1 MLGSVIS
8 HYRIIE
14 KLGGG
19 GMGVVYKA
27 EDTRLKRLVALKFLP
42 PGTEQNPAAVERF
55 KREAEAA
62 SALNHPNICT
72 IHDIGEEEGEHY
84 IVMEFMDGQ
93 TLKHHIDGRSLNTE
107 QVLDLAIQIA
117 DGMDAAHSE
126 GIVHRD
132 MKPANIFVTRR
143 GQAKILDF
151 GLAKLTSRAM
161 VAEGVSSSAMPTLSG
176 QELLT
181 SPGTTI
187 GTVAYMS
194 PEQVRGDD
202 LDNRSDIFSF
212 GLVLYEM
219 ATGQLAFPGRTS
231 GVVTEAILNRA
242 PIPTRAVKP
251 QVPLQLEEIINKAIE
266 KDRRLRYQSAAELRT
281 DLQRLKRD
289 TLSGAI
295 SAIRYDSRVSQASV
309 AAEALAPAPAAVA
322 SKLRLK
328 WVVPPVV
335 VLLIAGGLLLRQKFL
350 VHPVITH
357 GRVSVL
363 LADFDNKTGDA
374 VFDGTLEPMLSV
386 ALEGA
391 PFISSYDRGQAKRVA
406 VRLQPGTTRMDGPV
420 AELVAV
426 REGVDIVIAGA
437 ITPEGSGY
445 RVQVAAL
452 DAATGKPV
460 MKEEQMNASN
470 KQEVLEVAGKLADR
484 VRKGLGDTTT
494 TSTSQSAAETYT
506 AASLQAAHEYAVAQ
520 SLQQE
525 GKWTEAIETYRH
537 ATELDPEMGR
547 AYAGL
552 AAMYANLGQK
562 QQAEKSY
569 RLAMAHIDRMTDRE
583 KYRTRSGY
591 YLLMKNPLKVIDELS
606 VLVEQYPADTA
617 GRANLAFARFQQ
629 RDMGKALE
637 EQRRV
642 LTLLPH
648 SVSQRSN
655 LSLYALYAGDFDTAA
670 TEAGRVLLE
679 NPMFEAGA
687 RTLALAKLAGGH
699 IEEAKQE
706 YAKLAAMSPRGAS
719 MAASGVADLALYEG
733 RLSDAMG
740 LLEKSIA
747 MDLAAKDP
755 DSVIN
760 SQAWLAL
767 TQVALNRPAEA
778 SGTAA
783 KAAAGSKDEG
793 VLYRAAQVYL
803 AAGQEGR
810 AMELASSLAIRFET
824 DPQVYAKLIAGEV
837 QLKRGKPREALTA
850 FQEAQK
856 LSDTWLGR
864 LDLGRAYLDAG
875 AFTEAS
881 SEFDVCLNRRGEATS
896 VFLDDIPT
904 YHLLPAV
911 YYYQGRAREGLHS
924 PGAAESYKAF
934 LDIKANGAGDP
945 LVADA
950 RKRLDTAR

>member
-1 MLGSVIS
+1 MLGSIIS
-8 HYRIIE
+8 HYRVIE

-72 IHDIGEEEGEHY
+72 IHDIGEQDSEHY

-93 TLKHHIDGRSLNTE
+93 TLKHHIEGRSLNAE
-107 QVLDLAIQIA
+107 QVLELAIQIA
-117 DGMDAAHSE
+117 DGLDAAHSE

-151 GLAKLTSRAM
+151 GLAKLTSKAM
-161 VAEGVSSSAMPTLSG
+161 VAEGVSSSAMPTLTG

-202 LDNRSDIFSF
+202 LDHRSDIFSF

-242 PIPTRAVKP
+242 PTPTRALKP
-251 QVPLQLEEIINKAIE
+251 QIPLQLEEIINKAIE
-266 KDRRLRYQSAAELRT
+266 KDRRLRYQSAAEMRT

-289 TLSGAI
+289 TLTGSI
-295 SAIRYDSRVSQASV
+295 SAIQYDSRVSQASV
-309 AAEALAPAPAAVA
+309 AVETPASPATKV
-322 SKLRLK
+322 RLK
-328 WVVPPVV
+328 WVALPIVAVIVV
-335 VLLIAGGLLLRQKFL
+335 IAGGLLLRQKFL
-350 VHPVITH
+350 VHPAAAH
-357 GRVSVL
+357 GPVSVL
-363 LADFDNKTGDA
+363 LADFENKTGDV

-391 PFISSYDRGQAKRVA
+391 PFISSYNRGQAKKIA
-406 VRLQPGTTRMDGPV
+406 ARLKPGLTRMDGTA

-426 REGVDIVIAGA
+426 REGVDIVIAGS

-445 RVQVAAL
+445 RVQVGAL
-452 DAATGKPV
+452 DAASGKPV
-460 MKEEQMNASN
+460 VKDEQMYASS

-494 TSTSQSAAETYT
+494 NATSESAAETYT
-506 AASLQAAHEYAVAQ
+506 AASLQAAHEYAVGQ
-520 SLQQE
+520 NLQQE
-525 GKWTEAIETYRH
+525 GKWAEAIQTYRH

-547 AYAGL
+547 AYAGA
-552 AAMYANLGQK
+552 AAMYANLGQR
-562 QQAEKSY
+562 QEAEKNY
-569 RLAMAHIDRMTDRE
+569 QLAMAHIDRMTDRE

-591 YLLMKNPLKVIDELS
+591 YLLMKNHSKAVDELAK
-606 VLVEQYPADTA
+606 LVERYPADTA
-617 GRANLAFARFQQ
+617 GRANLAFARFQE
-629 RDMGKALE
+629 RDMAKALE

-642 LTLLPH
+642 LSMLPH
-648 SVSQRSN
+648 SVLQRSN

-670 TEAGRVLLE
+670 TEAGHALQD
-679 NPMFEAGA
+679 NPAFEAGA
-687 RTLALAKLAGGH
+687 RTLALAKLASGH
-699 IEEAKQE
+699 IDEAQQE
-706 YAKLAAMSPRGAS
+706 YAKLQAMSPRGAA
-719 MAASGVADLALYEG
+719 MAATGLADLALYEG
-733 RLSDAMG
+733 RVPDAVG
-740 LLEKSIA
+740 YLQKSIA
-747 MDLAAKDP
+747 MAQAANDP
-755 DSVIN
+755 DSAAN
-760 SQAWLAL
+760 NQAWLAL
-767 TQVALNRPAEA
+767 TLVALNQPAEA
-778 SGTAA
+778 VSMAG

-824 DPQVYAKLIAGEV
+824 DPQAYAKLIAGEAH
-837 QLKRGKPREALTA
+837 LKRGKPREAVNA

-856 LSDTWLGR
+856 LSDSWLGR
-864 LDLGRAYLDAG
+864 LDLGRAYLEAG

-896 VFLDDIPT
+896 VFLDDIPS

-924 PGAAESYKAF
+924 AGAAESYKTF

-950 RKRLDTAR
+950 RRRLANAK

>member
-1 MLGSVIS
+1 MLGSIIS
-8 HYRIIE
+8 HYRIVE

-27 EDTRLKRLVALKFLP
+27 EDTRLKRAVALKFLP
-42 PGTEQNPAAVERF
+42 PGTEQNLAAVERF

-72 IHDIGEEEGEHY
+72 IHDIGEQDGEHF

-93 TLKHHIDGRSLNTE
+93 TLKHHIEGRPLTSE
-107 QVLDLAIQIA
+107 QVLDLGIQIA
-117 DGMDAAHSE
+117 DGLDAAHSE

-151 GLAKLTSRAM
+151 GLAKLTSNAM

-194 PEQVRGDD
+194 PEQVRGED
-202 LDNRSDIFSF
+202 LDHRSDLFSF

-231 GVVTEAILNRA
+231 GLISEAILNRA
-242 PIPTRAVKP
+242 PTPARVVKP

-266 KDRRLRYQSAAELRT
+266 KDRRLRYQSAADIRA

-289 TLSGAI
+289 TLSGSI
-295 SAIRYDSRVSQASV
+295 SALRYDSRVSQASV
-309 AAEALAPAPAAVA
+309 AAETPAPAPVA
-322 SKLRLK
+322 SKLRWK
-328 WVVPPVV
+328 WVAPPIV
-335 VLLIAGGLLLRQKFL
+335 VLLIGAGLLLRQKFL
-350 VHPVITH
+350 VHPAIAH
-357 GRVSVL
+357 GPVSVL
-363 LADFDNKTGDA
+363 LADFENKTGDA

-391 PFISSYDRGQAKRVA
+391 PFISSYNRGQAKRIA
-406 VRLQPGTTRMDGPV
+406 ARLQPGTTRMDGPV

-437 ITPEGSGY
+437 IAPEGSGY
-445 RVQVAAL
+445 RLQVAAL
-452 DAATGKPV
+452 DAATGKPL
-460 MKEEQMNASN
+460 MQDEQMSASN
-470 KQEVLEVAGKLADR
+470 KQEVLEVASKLADR
-484 VRKGLGDTTT
+484 VRKGLGDTT

-520 SLQQE
+520 NLQQA
-525 GKWTEAIETYRH
+525 GKWAEAIQTYQH

-547 AYAGL
+547 AYAGA
-552 AAMYANLGQK
+552 AAMYANLGQR
-562 QQAEKSY
+562 QQAEKNY
-569 RLAMAHIDRMTDRE
+569 QLAMAHIDRMTDRE

-591 YLLMKNPLKVIDELS
+591 YLLMKNHVKAIDELTA
-606 VLVEQYPADTA
+606 LVQQYPADTA

-637 EQRRV
+637 EQQRV
-642 LTLLPH
+642 LTMLPH
-648 SVSQRSN
+648 SVLQRSN
-655 LSLYALYAGDFDTAA
+655 LSLYALYAGDFNTAS
-670 TEAGRVLLE
+670 TEAGRVLQD
-679 NPMFEAGA
+679 NPTFEAGA
-687 RTLALAKLAGGH
+687 RTLALAKLASGH
-699 IEEAKQE
+699 VEEAKQE
-706 YAKLAAMSPRGAS
+706 YAKLQAMSPRGAS
-719 MAASGVADLALYEG
+719 MAATGLADLALYEG
-733 RLSDAMG
+733 RLSDAAG
-740 LLEKSIA
+740 FLEKSIA

-755 DSVIN
+755 DSVSN
-760 SQAWLAL
+760 NQATLAL
-767 TQVALNRPAEA
+767 TQVTLNRAAEA
-778 SGTAA
+778 SATAA
-783 KAAAGSKDEG
+783 KATAGSKDEG

-803 AAGQEGR
+803 AAGQEAR
-810 AMELASSLAIRFET
+810 AMQLASSLGIRFET
-824 DPQVYAKLIAGEV
+824 DPQVYAKLIAGEA
-837 QLKRGKPREALTA
+837 QLKRGKPREALNT
-850 FQEAQK
+850 FQEAQR

-864 LDLGRAYLDAG
+864 LDMGRAYLDAG

-896 VFLDDIPT
+896 VFLDDIPS

-924 PGAAESYKAF
+924 PGAAESYKTF
-934 LDIKANGAGDP
+934 LDIKGMETEDP
-945 LVADA
+945 LAADA
-950 RKRLDTAR
+950 RKRLGTAK

>member
-1 MLGSVIS
+1 MLGSIIS

-27 EDTRLKRLVALKFLP
+27 EDTRLKRVVALKFLP
-42 PGTEQNPAAVERF
+42 PGFEQNPAAVERF

-72 IHDIGEEEGEHY
+72 IHDIGEQGGEHY

-93 TLKHHIDGRSLNTE
+93 TLKHHIDGKSLSDE
-107 QVLDLAIQIA
+107 QTLDLGIQIA
-117 DGMDAAHSE
+117 DGLDAAHSE

-132 MKPANIFVTRR
+132 VKPANIFVTRR

-151 GLAKLTSRAM
+151 GLAKLTSRAL
-161 VAEGVSSSAMPTLSG
+161 VAEGASASAMPTLSG

-187 GTVAYMS
+187 GTTAYMS
-194 PEQVRGDD
+194 PEQVRGED
-202 LDNRSDIFSF
+202 LDHRSDLFSF

-231 GVVTEAILNRA
+231 GVITEAILNRA
-242 PIPTRAVKP
+242 PTPTRILKP

-266 KDRRLRYQSAAELRT
+266 KDRRLRYQSASDIRA

-289 TLSGAI
+289 TLSGSV
-295 SAIRYDSRVSQASV
+295 SAVRYDSRVSQASV
-309 AAEALAPAPAAVA
+309 AAEVPAAPATK
-322 SKLRLK
+322 SRLK
-328 WVVPPVV
+328 WIVPPIVV
-335 VLLIAGGLLLRQKFL
+335 ALFVGGLLRQKYL
-350 VHPVITH
+350 VHPAIAH
-357 GRVSVL
+357 APVSVL
-363 LADFDNKTGDA
+363 LADFENKTGDA
-374 VFDGTLEPMLSV
+374 VFEGTLEPMLSV

-391 PFISSYDRGQAKRVA
+391 PFISSYNRGQAKKVA
-406 VRLQPGTTRMDGPV
+406 ARLQPGTTRMDGPV

-437 ITPEGSGY
+437 ITPDGSGY

-460 MKEEQMNASN
+460 MKDEQMYASN

-484 VRKGLGDTTT
+484 VRKGLGDT

-520 SLQQE
+520 NLQQA

-562 QQAEKSY
+562 QQAEKTY
-569 RLAMAHIDRMTDRE
+569 QLAMAHIDRMTDRE

-591 YLLMKNPLKVIDELS
+591 YLLMKNPSKAIDELAA
-606 VLVEQYPADTA
+606 LVEQYPGDTA

-629 RDMGKALE
+629 RDMSKALE

-642 LTLLPH
+642 LTALPH
-648 SVSQRSN
+648 SVLQRSN
-655 LSLYALYAGDFDTAA
+655 LSLYALYAGDFVSAA
-670 TEAGRVLLE
+670 REAQQVLQD
-679 NPMFEAGA
+679 NPTFETGA
-687 RTLALAKLAGGH
+687 RTLALAKLGEGR
-699 IEEAKQE
+699 IEEAQQE
-706 YAKLAAMSPRGAS
+706 YTKLEAMSPRGAS
-719 MAASGVADLALYEG
+719 MAATGLADLALYEG
-733 RLSDAMG
+733 SLPDAVG
-740 LLEKSIA
+740 YLEKSIV

-755 DSVIN
+755 DSVTN
-760 SQAWLAL
+760 NQATLAL

-778 SGTAA
+778 SATAA
-783 KAAAGSKDEG
+783 KAVAGSKDEG
-793 VLYRAAQVYL
+793 VLYRAAQAYL
-803 AAGQEGR
+803 ALGQEGR
-810 AMELASSLAIRFET
+810 AMQLASSLAIRFET
-824 DPQVYAKLIAGEV
+824 DPQVYAKLIAGEA
-837 QLKRGKPREALTA
+837 QLKRGKPREALSA

-896 VFLDDIPT
+896 VFLDDIPS

-911 YYYQGRAREGLHS
+911 YYYQGRARQGLHS
-924 PGAAESYKAF
+924 PGAAESYKTF
-934 LDIKANGAGDP
+934 LDIKAKGTGDP

-950 RKRLDTAR
+950 RKRLNTAN

>member
-1 MLGSVIS
+1 MLGSTIS

-27 EDTRLKRLVALKFLP
+27 EDTRLKRVVALKFLP
-42 PGTEQNPAAVERF
+42 PGFEQNPAAVERF

-72 IHDIGEEEGEHY
+72 IHDIGEQGGEHY

-93 TLKHHIDGRSLNTE
+93 TLKHHIDGKSLSDE
-107 QVLDLAIQIA
+107 QVLDLGIQIA
-117 DGMDAAHSE
+117 DGLDAAHSE

-151 GLAKLTSRAM
+151 GLAKLTSKAM
-161 VAEGVSSSAMPTLSG
+161 AVAEGVSSSAMPTLSG

-194 PEQVRGDD
+194 PEQVRGEE
-202 LDNRSDIFSF
+202 LDNRSDLFSF

-231 GVVTEAILNRA
+231 GLITEAILNRT
-242 PIPTRAVKP
+242 PMPTRVLKP

-266 KDRRLRYQSAAELRT
+266 KDRRLRYQSAAEMGT

-289 TLSGAI
+289 TLSGPV
-295 SAIRYDSRVSQASV
+295 SAVRYESRVSQASV
-309 AAEALAPAPAAVA
+309 VAEMPAATA
-322 SKLRLK
+322 THWRRK
-328 WVVPPVV
+328 WVALPIGA
-335 VLLIAGGLLLRQKFL
+335 LLIVLIVGGLLLRQKFL
-350 VHPVITH
+350 VRPAIAH
-357 GRVSVL
+357 GPVSVL
-363 LADFDNKTGDA
+363 LADFENKTGDA
-374 VFDGTLEPMLSV
+374 IFEGTLEPMLSV

-391 PFISSYDRGQAKRVA
+391 PFISSYNRGQAKKVA
-406 VRLQPGTTRMDGPV
+406 AGLQRGTTRMDGPV

-426 REGVDIVIAGA
+426 REGIDIVIAGVIA
-437 ITPEGSGY
+437 PEGNGY
-445 RVQVAAL
+445 RVQITAL
-452 DAATGKPV
+452 DATTGKPV
-460 MKEEQMNASN
+460 MKDEQMYASN
-470 KQEVLEVAGKLADR
+470 KQEVLDVAGKLADR
-484 VRKGLGDTTT
+484 VRKGLGDTT
-494 TSTSQSAAETYT
+494 STSQSAAETYS

-520 SLQQE
+520 NLQQA

-537 ATELDPEMGR
+537 AAELDPEMGR

-562 QQAEKSY
+562 QQAERSY
-569 RLAMAHIDRMTDRE
+569 QLAMAHIDRMTDRE

-591 YLLMKNPLKVIDELS
+591 YLLMKNPSKAIDELAA
-606 VLVEQYPADTA
+606 LVEHYPADTA
-617 GRANLAFARFQQ
+617 GRANLALARFQQ

-642 LTLLPH
+642 LTVMPH
-648 SVSQRSN
+648 SVLQRSN
-655 LSLYALYAGDFDTAA
+655 LSLYALYAGDFDSAA
-670 TEAGRVLLE
+670 KEAQQVLQE
-679 NPMFEAGA
+679 NPTFEAGA
-687 RTLALAKLAGGH
+687 RTLALTKLAGGH

-706 YAKLAAMSPRGAS
+706 YGKLGAMSPRGAS
-719 MAASGVADLALYEG
+719 MAATGLADLALYEG
-733 RLSDAMG
+733 RLTDAVG
-740 LLEKSIA
+740 FLETSIA

-755 DSVIN
+755 DSVTSN
-760 SQAWLAL
+760 QAWLAL
-767 TQVALNRPAEA
+767 TQVALNQSAEA
-778 SGTAA
+778 SATAG

-803 AAGQEGR
+803 ALGQEAR
-810 AMELASSLAIRFET
+810 AMQVAASLAIHFET
-824 DPQVYAKLIAGEV
+824 DPQVYAKLIAGEAL
-837 QLKRGKPREALTA
+837 LKRGKPREALNA

-896 VFLDDIPT
+896 VFLDDIPS
-904 YHLLPAV
+904 YHLLPNV
-911 YYYQGRAREGLHS
+911 YYYQGRARQGLGS
-924 PGAAESYKAF
+924 AGAAESYQTF
-934 LDIKANGAGDP
+934 LDIKAHGSEDP

-950 RKRLDTAR
+950 RKRLVPQK

>member
-328 WVVPPVV
+328 WVAPPVV

-350 VHPVITH
+350 VHPVITR

-406 VRLQPGTTRMDGPV
+406 ARLQPGTTRMDGPV

-569 RLAMAHIDRMTDRE
+569 QLAMAHIDRMTDRE

-733 RLSDAMG
+733 RLSDAIG

-767 TQVALNRPAEA
+767 TQIALNRPAEA

-793 VLYRAAQVYL
+793 VLYRAAEVYL

-924 PGAAESYKAF
+924 PGAAESYKTF

>member
-1 MLGSVIS
+1 MLGSIIS

-72 IHDIGEEEGEHY
+72 IHDIGEQDGEHY

-93 TLKHHIDGRSLNTE
+93 TLKHHIEGKSLNAE
-107 QVLDLAIQIA
+107 QVLELATQIA
-117 DGMDAAHSE
+117 DGLDAAHSE

-194 PEQVRGDD
+194 PEQVRGED
-202 LDNRSDIFSF
+202 LDNRSDLFSF

-231 GVVTEAILNRA
+231 GVITEAILNRA
-242 PIPTRAVKP
+242 PTPTRALKP

-266 KDRRLRYQSAAELRT
+266 KDRRLRYQSAAEMRT

-289 TLSGAI
+289 TLTGSI

-309 AAEALAPAPAAVA
+309 AVETPASPATKV
-322 SKLRLK
+322 RLK
-328 WVVPPVV
+328 WVALPIVAVIV
-335 VLLIAGGLLLRQKFL
+335 LIAGGLLLRQKFL
-350 VHPVITH
+350 VHPAVAH
-357 GRVSVL
+357 GPVSVL
-363 LADFDNKTGDA
+363 LADFENKTGDV

-391 PFISSYDRGQAKRVA
+391 PFISSYNRGQAKKIA
-406 VRLQPGTTRMDGPV
+406 ARLKPGLTRMDGTA

-426 REGVDIVIAGA
+426 REGVDIVIAGS

-445 RVQVAAL
+445 RVQVGAL
-452 DAATGKPV
+452 DAASGKPV
-460 MKEEQMNASN
+460 VKDEQMYASN

-494 TSTSQSAAETYT
+494 NSTSESAAETYT
-506 AASLQAAHEYAVAQ
+506 AASLQAAHEYAVGQ
-520 SLQQE
+520 NLQQE
-525 GKWTEAIETYRH
+525 GKWTEAIQTYRH

-547 AYAGL
+547 AYAGA
-552 AAMYANLGQK
+552 AAMYANLGQR
-562 QQAEKSY
+562 QEAEKNY
-569 RLAMAHIDRMTDRE
+569 QLAMAHIDRMTDRE

-591 YLLMKNPLKVIDELS
+591 YLLMKNHKKAIDELAA
-606 VLVEQYPADTA
+606 LVEHYPADTA
-617 GRANLAFARFQQ
+617 GRANLALARFQE
-629 RDMGKALE
+629 RDMAKALE

-642 LTLLPH
+642 LAMQPH
-648 SVSQRSN
+648 SVLQRSN
-655 LSLYALYAGDFDTAA
+655 LSLYALYAGDFDSAA
-670 TEAGRVLLE
+670 TEAGHALQD
-679 NPMFEAGA
+679 NPAFEAGA
-687 RTLALAKLAGGH
+687 RTLALAKLASGH
-699 IEEAKQE
+699 IDEAQQE
-706 YAKLAAMSPRGAS
+706 YAKLQAMSPRGAA
-719 MAASGVADLALYEG
+719 MAATGLADLALYEG
-733 RLSDAMG
+733 RLPDAVG
-740 LLEKSIA
+740 YLQKSIA
-747 MDLAAKDP
+747 MAQAANDP
-755 DSVIN
+755 DSAAN
-760 SQAWLAL
+760 NQAWLAL
-767 TQVALNRPAEA
+767 TLVALNQPAEA
-778 SGTAA
+778 VTMAG

-824 DPQVYAKLIAGEV
+824 DPQAYAKLIAGEA
-837 QLKRGKPREALTA
+837 QLKRGKPREAVNA

-881 SEFDVCLNRRGEATS
+881 SEFDACLNRRGEATS
-896 VFLDDIPT
+896 VFLDDVPS
-904 YHLLPAV
+904 YHLLPTV

-924 PGAAESYKAF
+924 PGAAESYKTF
-934 LDIKANGAGDP
+934 LDIKAKGAGDP

-950 RKRLDTAR
+950 RKRLNVAK

>member
-1 MLGSVIS
+1 MLGSIIC

-27 EDTRLKRLVALKFLP
+27 EDTRLKRVVALKFLP
-42 PGTEQNPAAVERF
+42 PGTERNPAAVERF

-72 IHDIGEEEGEHY
+72 IHDIGEQGGEHY

-93 TLKHHIDGRSLNTE
+93 TLKHHIDGKSLSDE
-107 QVLDLAIQIA
+107 QILDLGIQIA
-117 DGMDAAHSE
+117 EGLDAAHSE

-151 GLAKLTSRAM
+151 GLAKLTSKAM
-161 VAEGVSSSAMPTLSG
+161 VAEGVSAAGMPTLSG

-187 GTVAYMS
+187 GTTAYMS
-194 PEQVRGDD
+194 PEQVRGED
-202 LDNRSDIFSF
+202 LDNRSDLFSF

-231 GVVTEAILNRA
+231 GLITEAILNRV
-242 PIPTRAVKP
+242 PTPTRVLKP

-266 KDRRLRYQSAAELRT
+266 KDRRLRYQSASDIRA

-289 TLSGAI
+289 ALSGSV
-295 SAIRYDSRVSQASV
+295 SAVRYDSRVSQAV
-309 AAEALAPAPAAVA
+309 ATEVPAAPATK
-322 SKLRLK
+322 SRLK
-328 WVVPPVV
+328 WIVPPIVV
-335 VLLIAGGLLLRQKFL
+335 ALVVGGLLLRHKYL
-350 VHPVITH
+350 VHPAIAH
-357 GRVSVL
+357 APVSVL
-363 LADFDNKTGDA
+363 LADFENKTGDA
-374 VFDGTLEPMLSV
+374 VFEGTLEPMLSV

-391 PFISSYDRGQAKRVA
+391 PFISSYNRGQAKKVA
-406 VRLQPGTTRMDGPV
+406 ARLQPGTTRMDGPV

-437 ITPEGSGY
+437 ITPDGSGY

-460 MKEEQMNASN
+460 MKDEQMYASS

-484 VRKGLGDTTT
+484 LRKGLGDTTT

-520 SLQQE
+520 NLQQE
-525 GKWTEAIETYRH
+525 GKWTEAIQTYHH

-547 AYAGL
+547 AYAGA
-552 AAMYANLGQK
+552 AAMYANLGQR
-562 QQAEKSY
+562 QQAEKNY
-569 RLAMAHIDRMTDRE
+569 QLAMAHIDRMTDRE

-591 YLLMKNPLKVIDELS
+591 YLLMKNHSKAVDELAK
-606 VLVEQYPADTA
+606 LVEQYPADTA
-617 GRANLAFARFQQ
+617 GRANLAFARFQE
-629 RDMGKALE
+629 RDMAKALE

-642 LTLLPH
+642 LAMLPH
-648 SVSQRSN
+648 SVLQRSN
-655 LSLYALYAGDFDTAA
+655 LSLYALYAGDFDSAA
-670 TEAGRVLLE
+670 REAHQVLQD
-679 NPMFEAGA
+679 NSTFEAGA

-699 IEEAKQE
+699 IEEAQQE
-706 YAKLAAMSPRGAS
+706 YAKLAAMSPRGVS
-719 MAASGVADLALYEG
+719 MAATGLADLALYEG
-733 RLSDAMG
+733 RLPDALG
-740 LLEKSIA
+740 YLEKSIA

-755 DSVIN
+755 DSVAN
-760 SQAWLAL
+760 NQAWLAL

-778 SGTAA
+778 SATAA

-803 AAGQEGR
+803 ALGQEGR
-810 AMELASSLAIRFET
+810 AMQLAASLAIRFET
-824 DPQVYAKLIAGEV
+824 DPQVYAKLIAGEA
-837 QLKRGKPREALTA
+837 QLKRGRPREGLNA

-896 VFLDDIPT
+896 VFLDDIPS

-911 YYYQGRAREGLHS
+911 YYYQGRARAGLHS
-924 PGAAESYKAF
+924 PGAAESYKTF
-934 LDIKANGAGDP
+934 LDIKAKGTGDP

-950 RKRLDTAR
+950 RKRLNTAN

>member
-1 MLGSVIS
+1 MLGSIIS

-72 IHDIGEEEGEHY
+72 IHDIGEQDGEHY
-84 IVMEFMDGQ
+84 IVMEFMDGL
-93 TLKHHIDGRSLNTE
+93 TLKHHIEGKALSDE
-107 QVLDLAIQIA
+107 QVLELAIQIA
-117 DGMDAAHSE
+117 DGLDAAHSE

-151 GLAKLTSRAM
+151 GLAKLTSKAM

-242 PIPTRAVKP
+242 PVPTRVVKP
-251 QVPLQLEEIINKAIE
+251 QVPLQLEEVINKAIE
-266 KDRRLRYQSAAELRT
+266 KDRRLRYQSAAEMRT

-289 TLSGAI
+289 TLSGSI
-295 SAIRYDSRVSQASV
+295 SAIRHDSRVSQASV
-309 AAEALAPAPAAVA
+309 AAEMPAASA
-322 SKLRLK
+322 THWRRK
-328 WVVPPVV
+328 WVALPIA
-335 VLLIAGGLLLRQKFL
+335 LLIGLIVGGLLLRQKFL
-350 VHPVITH
+350 VHPAIAH
-357 GRVSVL
+357 GPVSVL
-363 LADFDNKTGDA
+363 LADFENKTGDA
-374 VFDGTLEPMLSV
+374 VFEGTLEPMLSV

-391 PFISSYDRGQAKRVA
+391 PFISSYNRGQAKKVA
-406 VRLQPGTTRMDGPV
+406 ARLQPGTTRMDGPV

-426 REGVDIVIAGA
+426 REGVDIVIAGIIA
-437 ITPEGSGY
+437 PEGNGY
-445 RVQVAAL
+445 RVQVTAV
-452 DAATGKPV
+452 DATTGKPV
-460 MKEEQMNASN
+460 MKDEQMYASN

-484 VRKGLGDTTT
+484 VRKGLGDT

-520 SLQQE
+520 NLQQA

-537 ATELDPEMGR
+537 AAELDPEMGR
-547 AYAGL
+547 AYAGA
-552 AAMYANLGQK
+552 AAMYANLGQR
-562 QQAEKSY
+562 QQAEKNY
-569 RLAMAHIDRMTDRE
+569 QLAMAHIDRMTDRE

-591 YLLMKNPLKVIDELS
+591 YLLMKNHKKAIDELAA
-606 VLVEQYPADTA
+606 LVQQYPADTA
-617 GRANLAFARFQQ
+617 GRANLAFARFEE
-629 RDMGKALE
+629 RDMVKALE
-637 EQRRV
+637 EQRQV

-648 SVSQRSN
+648 SVLQRSN

-670 TEAGRVLLE
+670 TEAGHALQE
-679 NPMFEAGA
+679 NPTFEAGA
-687 RTLALAKLAGGH
+687 RTLALAKLAAGH

-706 YAKLAAMSPRGAS
+706 YGKLGAMSPRGAS
-719 MAASGVADLALYEG
+719 MAATGLADLALYEG
-733 RLSDAMG
+733 RLTDAAG
-740 LLEKSIA
+740 FLEKSIA

-755 DSVIN
+755 DSVTSN
-760 SQAWLAL
+760 QAWLAL
-767 TQVALNRPAEA
+767 TQVALNQSAEA
-778 SGTAA
+778 SATAG
-783 KAAAGSKDEG
+783 KAATGSKDEG

-803 AAGQEGR
+803 ALGQEAR
-810 AMELASSLAIRFET
+810 AMQVAASLAIHFET
-824 DPQVYAKLIAGEV
+824 DPQVYAKLIAGEA
-837 QLKRGKPREALTA
+837 QLKRGKPREALNA

-896 VFLDDIPT
+896 VFLDDIPS
-904 YHLLPAV
+904 YHLLPNV
-911 YYYQGRAREGLHS
+911 YYYQGRARQGLGS
-924 PGAAESYKAF
+924 AGAAESYKAF
-934 LDIKANGAGDP
+934 LDIKAKDSRDL

-950 RKRLDTAR
+950 RKRLTNPK

>member
-27 EDTRLKRLVALKFLP
+27 EDTRLKRQVALKFLP

-72 IHDIGEEEGEHY
+72 IHDIGEQDGEHY

-93 TLKHHIDGRSLNTE
+93 TLKHHIDGRSLSPE
-107 QVLDLAIQIA
+107 QVLDLGIQIA
-117 DGMDAAHSE
+117 DGLDAAHTE

-151 GLAKLTSRAM
+151 GLAKLTSKAM

-194 PEQVRGDD
+194 PEQVRGED

-242 PIPTRAVKP
+242 PIPTRIVKP
-251 QVPLQLEEIINKAIE
+251 LVPLQLEEIINKAIE
-266 KDRRLRYQSAAELRT
+266 KDRRLRYQSAAEMRT

-289 TLSGAI
+289 TLSGSI

-309 AAEALAPAPAAVA
+309 AVEAPTPA
-322 SKLRLK
+322 STKLQLK
-328 WVVPPVV
+328 WVAPPIVI
-335 VLLIAGGLLLRQKFL
+335 VLIVGGLLLRQKLL
-350 VHPVITH
+350 VRPAITH
-357 GRVSVL
+357 GPVSVL

-391 PFISSYDRGQAKRVA
+391 PFISSYNRGQAKNVA
-406 VRLQPGTTRMDGPV
+406 ARLQPGTTRMNEPV

-437 ITPEGSGY
+437 ITPDGSGY

-452 DAATGKPV
+452 DATTGKPV
-460 MKEEQMNASN
+460 MKDEQMHASS
-470 KQEVLEVAGKLADR
+470 KQEVLEVAAKLADR
-484 VRKGLGDTTT
+484 VRQGLGDTTT

-520 SLQQE
+520 NLQQQ
-525 GKWTEAIETYRH
+525 GKWTEAIQTYRH

-552 AAMYANLGQK
+552 AAMYANLGQR

-569 RLAMAHIDRMTDRE
+569 QLAMAHIDRMTDRE

-591 YLLMKNPLKVIDELS
+591 YLLMKNHLKAADELAA
-606 VLVEQYPADTA
+606 LVQQYPADTA
-617 GRANLAFARFQQ
+617 GRANLALARFQQ
-629 RDMGKALE
+629 RDMSKALE

-642 LTLLPH
+642 LTMLPH
-648 SVSQRSN
+648 SVLQRSN

-670 TEAGRVLLE
+670 TEAGHVLQD
-679 NPMFEAGA
+679 NPTFEAGA
-687 RTLALAKLAGGH
+687 RTLALAKLASGH
-699 IEEAKQE
+699 VEEARQE

-719 MAASGVADLALYEG
+719 MAATGLADLALYEG

-747 MDLAAKDP
+747 MDLAAQDP
-755 DSVIN
+755 DSATN
-760 SQAWLAL
+760 NQAWLAL

-778 SGTAA
+778 SATAA
-783 KAAAGSKDEG
+783 KATAGSRDEG

-810 AMELASSLAIRFET
+810 ATELASSLAIRFET
-824 DPQVYAKLIAGEV
+824 DPQVYAKLIAGEA
-837 QLKRGKPREALTA
+837 QLKRGRPREALNA

-881 SEFDVCLNRRGEATS
+881 SEFDACLSRRGEATS
-896 VFLDDIPT
+896 VFLDDIPS

-911 YYYQGRAREGLHS
+911 YYYQGRAREGLKS
-924 PGAAESYKAF
+924 PGAAESYKTF
-934 LDIKANGAGDP
+934 IDIKTNGAGDP

-950 RKRLDTAR
+950 RKRLSAAK